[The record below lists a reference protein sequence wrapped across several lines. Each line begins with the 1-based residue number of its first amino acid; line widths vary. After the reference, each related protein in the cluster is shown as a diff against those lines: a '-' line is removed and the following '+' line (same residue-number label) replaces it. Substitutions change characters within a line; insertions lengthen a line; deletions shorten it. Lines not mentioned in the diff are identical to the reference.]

1 MKKYVLT
8 SKLNNISLHTLKSM
22 GFEIISFSTNPN
34 VDKKIAHHADLSFF
48 VCNNDIFI
56 AKEMKYLAE
65 KLSLIGYNVNVIETD
80 LGKDYPYDVKLNCVA
95 FGDYFLCNVDYVAEC
110 VLDYMKKKGKKII
123 NVKQGYTKC
132 SVLTTDAG
140 IITSDNGIIRACEKS
155 EIECVGI
162 AQGEITLKG
171 KENGFI
177 GGASGYSDGVLYF
190 TGDVKSHPDYEKIK
204 KFTEKNCI
212 EILCLSN
219 DKLADIGSIIFI

>member
-1 MKKYVLT
+1 MKYMILEPKAY
-8 SKLNNISLHTLKSM
+8 SKLAQKGEKL
-22 GFEIISFSTNPN
+22 GFKVIPSREIIGIDPSVAGHPDMQIVKVGDTIIAEPGSYEHYKKLIP
-34 VDKKIAHHADLSFF
+34 DKNIICGQNL
-48 VCNNDIFI
+48 VQG
-56 AKEMKYLAE
+56 KYPEYTA
-65 KLSLIGYNVNVIETD
+65 YNVALSGEYAIHNFKYTD
-80 LGKDYPYDVKLNCVA
+80 PV
-95 FGDYFLCNVDYVAEC
+95 
-110 VLDYMKKKGKKII
+110 VLDMLAKYKKI